1 MDKKIVDN
9 LAKQM
14 RFKLEKNKHKHCPAM
29 NPDGKGRNFSKTSTE
44 WLIMRL
50 RQEVDELEESIE
62 SGDFENAKHECG
74 DVGNFAAFILDRL

>member
-1 MDKKIVDN
+1 MKIIEN

-14 RFKLEKNKHKHCPAM
+14 EFKLSKNHNKHCPVM
-29 NPDGKGRNFSKTSTE
+29 NPDGKGRDISKASTE

-50 RQEVDELEESIE
+50 RQEVNELEESIDG
-62 SGDFENAKHECG
+62 GDFENAKHECG